1 MERLAPLIIS
11 MTIAAIASS
20 PDAENLARSEASV
33 EPVNFFARDKT
44 ILELSRSRQRGEEGG
59 EAKRAD
65 RWIPCCKGIG
75 TPVYQESELETRPPF
90 NCLFFPSP
98 FFSPPRTQSL
108 TPSSFSGEEVAHERR
123 FFSFFFLSLD
133 PGRSWNERGWW
144 VITITTVLRSMDS
157 LLFGGYRWTRNF

>member
-44 ILELSRSRQRGEEGG
+44 ILELARSRQRGEEGG

-65 RWIPCCKGIG
+65 R
-75 TPVYQESELETRPPF
+75 
-90 NCLFFPSP
+90 
-98 FFSPPRTQSL
+98 
-108 TPSSFSGEEVAHERR
+108 
-123 FFSFFFLSLD
+123 
-133 PGRSWNERGWW
+133 
-144 VITITTVLRSMDS
+144 
-157 LLFGGYRWTRNF
+157 

>member
-75 TPVYQESELETRPPF
+75 TPVYQEASSKRDRLLIAF
-90 NCLFFPSP
+90 SFLLLFFPSSDP
-98 FFSPPRTQSL
+98 KLNPLLCP
-108 TPSSFSGEEVAHERR
+108 FSGEEVAHERS
-123 FFSFFFLSLD
+123 FFSFFFYLWT
-133 PGRSWNERGWW
+133 PVGRG
-144 VITITTVLRSMDS
+144 TK
-157 LLFGGYRWTRNF
+157 GGGG

>member
-59 EAKRAD
+59 GGGSKKGRQMNSVLQGNRYPRLPRKRA
-65 RWIPCCKGIG
+65 RN
-75 TPVYQESELETRPPF
+75 ETAF
-90 NCLFFPSP
+90 
-98 FFSPPRTQSL
+98 
-108 TPSSFSGEEVAHERR
+108 
-123 FFSFFFLSLD
+123 
-133 PGRSWNERGWW
+133 
-144 VITITTVLRSMDS
+144 
-157 LLFGGYRWTRNF
+157 